1 MTDNNEKKNARES
14 RYGALH
20 ELTHSRAVYVMSFV
34 VPLVI
39 MIAILSFVTF
49 IHSVTAVTCVPIC
62 ITSTVLFSLSFGVKS
77 VTAEVYII
85 AGISVWALISW
96 PFSDITCPARPTGL
110 SLFFRRNT

>member
-14 RYGALH
+14 RYAALH

-39 MIAILSFVTF
+39 MIAIF
-49 IHSVTAVTCVPIC
+49 IIRDIYPFGDSCYLRSDMYHQYCP
-62 ITSTVLFSLSFGVKS
+62 FSPSFGVKS